1 MSKFLIYFSILFL
14 VSCSSSNKPSTNYSN
29 ISNTP
34 PPPPAPVAPPV
45 LTPSLNQCYT
55 ISKALA
61 DNVYNLF
68 LANSRFAYFD
78 VSQNQQ
84 KPDGPYR
91 IQAVTFRQSATYSGY
106 FHVLF
111 NNKEYDLSNIY
122 VETSPSYFESLAR
135 KIGCTRDKSVRAVR
149 LSN

>member
-1 MSKFLIYFSILFL
+1 MKNLILFIVL
-14 VSCSSSNKPSTNYSN
+14 CLCACGTKQNNYSN
-29 ISNTP
+29 SYSN
-34 PPPPAPVAPPV
+34 A
-45 LTPSLNQCYT
+45 LNNDKNAENNWRNCY
-55 ISKALA
+55 K
-61 DNVYNLF
+61 N
-68 LANSRFAYFD
+68 